1 MVFFCRMFVVYVS
14 IVVLFFLK
22 KKLFFKMDIFSL
34 RVSLF
39 LIDFDQCFLKV
50 DVCVNI
56 VYVWKRVFYLIFE
69 YNYFIK

>member
-1 MVFFCRMFVVYVS
+1 MVFYCRMFVVYVS
-14 IVVLFFLK
+14 IMVLFFFK
-22 KKLFFKMDIFSL
+22 KKLFFKIDIFSL

-50 DVCVNI
+50 DVCVNV
-56 VYVWKRVFYLIFE
+56 VYEWKRFFYLIVE